1 MNMFYILIPYNIL
14 MDININIYLIINL
27 NNNYLDNMD
36 LIHIDYVMIH
46 DIIYNHKYMFN
57 MNMNLNMFNM
67 EIHMLNIVEV

>member
-1 MNMFYILIPYNIL
+1 MFYILIPYNIL